1 MPPLYLASGSP
12 RRRELL
18 TQIGVPF
25 NVVSA
30 PIDETPLPSESAS
43 AYVER
48 LARAKA
54 AAGLASLK
62 DPVQGLRGHARSHRS
77 DAVPEGGAAPV
88 GAGMPAK
95 GSTAALEEAVVLG
108 ADTAVVLD
116 GRILGKP
123 ENREDALAMLAEL
136 SGREH
141 QVLTA
146 VALSDGQRV
155 HSLCVTSKVRFRVI
169 SADEAQ
175 RYWASGEPADKAGG
189 YAIQGLG
196 AVFVTELSGSYS
208 AVVGLPLSETAEL
221 LGQFG
226 IACWQSPVHTPEVT
240 NPR

>member
-1 MPPLYLASGSP
+1 MTPLYLASGSP

-25 NVVSA
+25 IVISA
-30 PIDETPLPSESAS
+30 PIDESPLPSESAP

-54 AAGLASLK
+54 AAGLARV
-62 DPVQGLRGHARSHRS
+62 DGP
-77 DAVPEGGAAPV
+77 
-88 GAGMPAK
+88 
-95 GSTAALEEAVVLG
+95 AVVLG

-123 ENREDALAMLAEL
+123 ENREDALAMLADL

-146 VALSDGQRV
+146 VALDDGQRV
-155 HSLCVTSKVRFRVI
+155 HSFCVTSTVRVRAI
-169 SADEAQ
+169 STDEAQ

-189 YAIQGLG
+189 YAVQGLG
-196 AVFVTELSGSYS
+196 AVFVTGLSGSYS
-208 AVVGLPLSETAEL
+208 AVVGLPLCETADL

-226 IACWQSPVHTPEVT
+226 IACWQSLAHTPEVT
-240 NPR
+240 NPQ